1 MPSDN
6 LHDDELSIGKGLRD
20 RVVIVTGASSG
31 IGRETALLF
40 ERVGARVF
48 ATDTDADGLKSLAQ
62 AMKDPS
68 RHYFHTADLAETQAC
83 EQIVS
88 KAIEHLGELFVL
100 AHVAGGLIRRPLFEV
115 TEADWDYQ
123 QNVNLR
129 SGFFLNRAAC
139 KTMMEAKTP
148 GRIINFTSASW
159 MLGPLKD
166 SDAYVAAKGG
176 VVAMNR
182 GFARQFGKYG
192 IRINV
197 VAPGQVNTP
206 MQHVDND
213 PVLVAAAAASCPLGR
228 MGEPDELAR
237 VAVFIASDH
246 ASFVHG
252 ATINVSGG
260 TLLY

>member
-1 MPSDN
+1 MPFDESD
-6 LHDDELSIGKGLRD
+6 DLSIGKGLRD
-20 RVVIVTGASSG
+20 RVVVVTGASSG

-48 ATDTDADGLKSLAQ
+48 ATSSDQEGLNSLA
-62 AMKDPS
+62 ASMRDPS
-68 RHYFHTADLAETQAC
+68 RHVFHVADLAKTEDC
-83 EQIVS
+83 EGIIS
-88 KAIEHLGELFVL
+88 TAISQCGEIFVL
-100 AHVAGGLIRRPLFEV
+100 AHVAGALIRKPLFDV

-123 QNVNLR
+123 QDVNLR
-129 SGFFLNRAAC
+129 AGFFLNRAAC
-139 KTMMEAKTP
+139 KAMVEAKTP
-148 GRIINFTSASW
+148 GRIINFTSTSW
-159 MLGPLKD
+159 MMGPLNG

-176 VVAMNR
+176 VVSMNR

-197 VAPGQVNTP
+197 IAPGQVNTP

-213 PVLVAAAAASCPLGR
+213 PELIAAAAASCPLGR

-237 VAVFIASDH
+237 VAVFIASDQ

-260 TLLY
+260 ILLY

>member
-1 MPSDN
+1 MPSEAG
-6 LHDDELSIGKGLRD
+6 DDLSIGKGLRD
-20 RVVIVTGASSG
+20 KVVVVTGASSG
-31 IGRETALLF
+31 IGREAALLF

-48 ATDTDADGLKSLAQ
+48 ATSNDPAGLDSLSKSMADS
-62 AMKDPS
+62 S
-68 RHYFHTADLAETQAC
+68 RHYFHSANLANTEECEGIISTALAQF
-83 EQIVS
+83 
-88 KAIEHLGELFVL
+88 GEIFVL
-100 AHVAGGLIRRPLFEV
+100 AHVAGGLIRKPLFDV
-115 TEADWDYQ
+115 TEEDWDYQ

-139 KTMMEAKTP
+139 KAMVASNTP
-148 GRIINFTSASW
+148 GRILNFTSTSW
-159 MLGPLKD
+159 MMGPLNG

-176 VVAMNR
+176 IVSMNR

-197 VAPGQVNTP
+197 IAPGQVNTP

-213 PVLVAAAAASCPLGR
+213 PALIAAAAASCPLGR

-237 VAVFIASDH
+237 VAVFIASDQ

-260 TLLY
+260 ILLY